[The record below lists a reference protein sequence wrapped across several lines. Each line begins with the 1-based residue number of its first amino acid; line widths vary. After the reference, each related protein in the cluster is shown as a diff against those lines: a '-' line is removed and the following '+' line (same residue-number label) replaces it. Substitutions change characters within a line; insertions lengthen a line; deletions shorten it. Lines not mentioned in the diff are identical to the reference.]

1 MSYTTNTPRQLKDLI
16 LRRLGAPVINIEITE
31 DQIYD
36 CIQRALELF
45 GEYHYSGLNKNYY
58 IIKVNEEQS
67 KTGLFN
73 LKWPVFAVQKIV
85 RSNSSAITGM
95 GGGTVY
101 NWVQDFVQQ
110 IFSNNLQSG
119 QCYSQSTLT
128 GMGGN
133 LQYYT
138 QMMSSMNLMQ
148 DILNPLP
155 EYYYNQQNKQLQV
168 YKNFAEGDLLIIEAY
183 TKSFNDDLKF
193 EDNYNKAGTNIIV
206 GQSQA
211 NQYTE
216 TKYQNPIYYKSDEI
230 VQNLYSTSNEQDVFN
245 NRWIKDYA
253 TSLVKELWGQ
263 ILSKHQGMSLPG
275 GITIDG
281 NRLIQEA
288 KEEIEHLREELY
300 QLTLPDMIIY
310 G

>member
-1 MSYTTNTPRQLKDLI
+1 
-16 LRRLGAPVINIEITE
+16 
-31 DQIYD
+31 
-36 CIQRALELF
+36 
-45 GEYHYSGLNKNYY
+45 
-58 IIKVNEEQS
+58 
-67 KTGLFN
+67 
-73 LKWPVFAVQKIV
+73 
-85 RSNSSAITGM
+85 M

-183 TKSFNDDLKF
+183 TKSFDDDLKF

-206 GQSQA
+206 GQYQA
-211 NQYTE
+211 HQYTE

>member
-58 IIKVNEEQS
+58 IIKVNEEQA

-85 RSNSSAITGM
+85 RSNSSVIAGM

-168 YKNFAEGDLLIIEAY
+168 YKNFTEGDLLIIEAY

-211 NQYTE
+211 HQYTE